1 MDKVIEIHFSF
12 FAPKISEQLKNQ
24 GFLFNEQNVKE
35 FEDAADSILDL
46 NLMGILNDT
55 EKDKAI
61 KKLYTMIKAHVK
73 VKNKLKE
80 KK

>member
-61 KKLYTMIKAHVK
+61 KKLYTLIKAHVK